1 MLSETVGSIA
11 ADELRRYEGE
21 MLRNYRNEL
30 SQCVPSNVKTMWYG
44 ILSGV
49 VSTLLFSVIAG
60 LFYFI
65 GETSDRSTRLQTK
78 ELMENVRHSV
88 GDSIVAE

>member
-1 MLSETVGSIA
+1 MFLSALLGFSDVNPSCSYH
-11 ADELRRYEGE
+11 LPS
-21 MLRNYRNEL
+21 MLR
-30 SQCVPSNVKTMWYG
+30 
-44 ILSGV
+44 SGRRLV
-49 VSTLLFSVIAG
+49 AEIGGQRFLDEHRDFLFSEIGG